1 MVNVIVLSCRTKQN
15 KTKNAGVKCCLWAI
29 TSLTNHMQE
38 VLLSGLL
45 MSRTSRP
52 VAREII
58 RTTSHQNISVT
69 TINICG
75 LQRQRL

>member
-15 KTKNAGVKCCLWAI
+15 KTKKNAGVKCCLWAI

-45 MSRTSRP
+45 ISRTS
-52 VAREII
+52 
-58 RTTSHQNISVT
+58 Q
-69 TINICG
+69 
-75 LQRQRL
+75 